1 MPEVWQSIEFNY
13 EAIDTEVQAIRYRST
28 KLDTGRYESLLV
40 YQIASRYTAWVVYE
54 VGKSNPVC
62 HGVGLHAPLALVF
75 AGTVGLSTAGKGAG
89 FNEVV
94 HHTHTAG
101 DLGVHQP
108 VRLVRHQRRYLSV

>member
-1 MPEVWQSIEFNY
+1 M
-13 EAIDTEVQAIRYRST
+13 
-28 KLDTGRYESLLV
+28 DTGRYESLLV

-62 HGVGLHAPLALVF
+62 HGVGLHLALVF

-94 HHTHTAG
+94 
-101 DLGVHQP
+101 
-108 VRLVRHQRRYLSV
+108 R